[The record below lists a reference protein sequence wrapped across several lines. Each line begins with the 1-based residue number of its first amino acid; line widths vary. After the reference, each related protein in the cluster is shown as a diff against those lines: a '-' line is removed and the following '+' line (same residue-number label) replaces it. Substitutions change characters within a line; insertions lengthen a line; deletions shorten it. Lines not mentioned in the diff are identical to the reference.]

1 MQKLSRLTLIE
12 RKSKNMKRMV
22 MAVSNWPESESDF
35 VVTRVRD
42 GETEADAIQR
52 AKELYSEDMEF
63 YIVEE

>member
-1 MQKLSRLTLIE
+1 
-12 RKSKNMKRMV
+12 MKRMV

-63 YIVEE
+63 YVVEE